1 MPVGAA
7 ILSEFQDDENKMWG
21 EVRLSDLKVKPGFQ
35 TKLIHILQVE
45 KFPLFVAKS
54 DVAEEINPG
63 VMELGCYSACTIP
76 ENNYFATYEGTRLLN
91 YDPNS
96 AITESDKQF
105 YLISYV
111 DPSNGLP
118 VVINGYDAVNGRG
131 CCYMSYANDGLSR
144 RAANCTMIYD
154 PDTDKCK
161 FYALK
166 TIYPCEEILWIYDH
180 TGIWWF
186 ERGHVLPEV
195 LYQEVLRKYPTL
207 VRNVL
212 TSESGIEIR
221 TGSLNT
227 MKAVIN
233 VDSNAT
239 ATNTNITC
247 ASFESTPST
256 DDMVISNA
264 NNNYNPLR
272 LLTNCSFH

>member
-1 MPVGAA
+1 
-7 ILSEFQDDENKMWG
+7 
-21 EVRLSDLKVKPGFQ
+21 
-35 TKLIHILQVE
+35 
-45 KFPLFVAKS
+45 
-54 DVAEEINPG
+54 
-63 VMELGCYSACTIP
+63 MELGCYSACTIP

-166 TIYPCEEILWIYDH
+166 TIYPCEEILWVYDH

-186 ERGHVLPEV
+186 EREHVLPKV
-195 LYQEVLRKYPTL
+195 LYQEVLRKYSEL
-207 VRNVL
+207 V
-212 TSESGIEIR
+212 TEIG

-227 MKAVIN
+227 MNAVIN
-233 VDSNAT
+233 ADNAT
-239 ATNTNITC
+239 AIKDHVLLQQPPNVMC
-247 ASFESTPST
+247 ASIESTPSS
-256 DDMVISNA
+256 DVMVILDA
-264 NNNYNPLR
+264 N
-272 LLTNCSFH
+272 TN